1 MNDRGSKFEL
11 RSAAM
16 KSGKIKITILTVL
29 LGIVAVIDLYPLVY
43 LIFYSLKSNEEIF
56 YINPFGI
63 PQNPLFSNYEIAV
76 ESFNMLNYFKNSII
90 VSATAIIF
98 VMLLALPFAYAT
110 TRMKWKLKGVM
121 SVYVTIGLFIPIQVT
136 IIPLA
141 ILIKQLQIS
150 NTYFALIIPY
160 TAFNLAFASMVLQT
174 SFESIPKELEES
186 AFMDGASVFTAF
198 RKIILPLTKP
208 AVATA
213 VTFIFLNVWN
223 EYTVASVFIS
233 NEKVKTLPI
242 GLAAFTGQH
251 STEWGPMGACLVLA
265 SIPTI
270 VIYLIFSEQIERG
283 MTVGGAVKG

>member
-1 MNDRGSKFEL
+1 
-11 RSAAM
+11 M
-16 KSGKIKITILTVL
+16 KKGKIKITVLTVL
-29 LGIVAVIDLYPLVY
+29 LGIIAVIDLYPLVY

-63 PQNPLFSNYEIAV
+63 PQNPLFSNYEVAV
-76 ESFNMLNYFKNSII
+76 DSFNMLTYFRNSII
-90 VSATAIIF
+90 VSVAAILLI
-98 VMLLALPFAYAT
+98 MLLSLPFAYAT
-110 TRMKWKLKGVM
+110 TRMKWKLKNVF
-121 SVYVTIGLFIPIQVT
+121 STYVTIGLFIPIQVT

-141 ILIKQLQIS
+141 ILMKQLQIS

-174 SFESIPKELEES
+174 SFEAIPKEMEES
-186 AFMDGASVFTAF
+186 AFMDGANVFTAF
-198 RKIILPLTKP
+198 RKIILPLTRP
-208 AVATA
+208 AIATTI
-213 VTFIFLNVWN
+213 TFIFLNVWN

-233 NEKVKTLPI
+233 NDKVKTLPI

-251 STEWGPMGACLVLA
+251 STDWGPMGACLVLA

-270 VIYLIFSEQIERG
+270 VIYLIFSEQIERA

>member
-1 MNDRGSKFEL
+1 MKRGK
-11 RSAAM
+11 
-16 KSGKIKITILTVL
+16 KKVTILTIL

-56 YINPFGI
+56 YINPFGV
-63 PQNPLFSNYEIAV
+63 PQNPLFSNYETAV

-90 VSATAIIF
+90 VSAAAIIF

-110 TRMKWKLKGVM
+110 TRMKWKLKEMM

-141 ILIKQLQIS
+141 ILMKQLQIS

-174 SFESIPKELEES
+174 SFEAIPKEMEES
-186 AFMDGASVFTAF
+186 AFMDGASIFTTF

-208 AVATA
+208 AIATA
-213 VTFIFLNVWN
+213 
-223 EYTVASVFIS
+223 
-233 NEKVKTLPI
+233 VKTLPI
-242 GLAAFTGQH
+242 GLAASTGQH

>member
-1 MNDRGSKFEL
+1 
-11 RSAAM
+11 M
-16 KSGKIKITILTVL
+16 KRGKIKVTILTIL

-56 YINPFGI
+56 YINPFGV
-63 PQNPLFSNYEIAV
+63 PQNPLFSNYETAV

-90 VSATAIIF
+90 VSAAAIIF

-110 TRMKWKLKGVM
+110 TRMKWKLKEMM

-136 IIPLA
+136 IIPLE
-141 ILIKQLQIS
+141 IS

-174 SFESIPKELEES
+174 SFEAIPKEMEES
-186 AFMDGASVFTAF
+186 AFMDGASIFTTF

-208 AVATA
+208 AIATA